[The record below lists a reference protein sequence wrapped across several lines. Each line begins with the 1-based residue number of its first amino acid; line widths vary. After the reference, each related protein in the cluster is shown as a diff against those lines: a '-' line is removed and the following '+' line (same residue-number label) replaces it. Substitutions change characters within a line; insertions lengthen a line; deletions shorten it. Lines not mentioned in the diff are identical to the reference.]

1 MHHLARTFISDANEN
16 AHTDLAFDLDQL
28 TTRDFNAANAECD
41 GIAELLSTLQ
51 DVAGSELRPLA
62 SGHSYRSDL
71 DADNDGNVAE
81 SGVVVSATV
90 GTGATPTET
99 YRPTLAVGPQ
109 SSVPVVLAP
118 LRVKAGSSY
127 QLTVSVVP

>member
-1 MHHLARTFISDANEN
+1 MTRPGVHHLARTFISDANEN

-71 DADNDGNVAE
+71 DADNDGNVADGIE
-81 SGVVVSATV
+81 HGIARV
-90 GTGATPTET
+90 GFVHGRPTEGVT
-99 YRPTLAVGPQ
+99 AA
-109 SSVPVVLAP
+109 S
-118 LRVKAGSSY
+118 
-127 QLTVSVVP
+127 